1 MSLKYFSLSLT
12 LLILFQFSLVLG
24 WYSKCDQA
32 GRCYISETKNGEG
45 IYLMPGYLPIFP
57 DNTVIP
63 TVSESAG
70 NTSFSVDSLTGF
82 SLYGPLSGD
91 KGYECAGGLSECANS
106 CCSDKGMCSDTLY
119 SCGEKRDTK
128 DLIYIITCSI
138 FGGFVIFYWVTFFV
152 LGCRYNKHTLK
163 TQKEQQRYG
172 DIVKNQRPKKNET
185 IEENDEV
192 DEPGMRTH
200 GSVSIDSEKIED
212 VQVNEEEEKR
222 RKMANVANKLNR
234 LEQNQFEGNEIS
246 NKDEQP
252 QQQPSVEPIPE
263 KQNEGNLID
272 ESSRDNKNNNNK
284 IDNNN
289 VEKIDNE
296 FDEQNLE
303 DM

>member
-1 MSLKYFSLSLT
+1 MSFKYFSISLT
-12 LLILFQFSLVLG
+12 LLTLFQFNFVLT
-24 WYSKCDQA
+24 WYSRCDQA
-32 GRCYISETKNGEG
+32 GRCYISETKGGEG

-57 DNTVIP
+57 DNNVIP
-63 TVSESAG
+63 EVSESAG
-70 NTSFSVDSLTGF
+70 NTSFNVDSLTGF
-82 SLYGPLSGD
+82 SLYGPLSGEN
-91 KGYECAGGLSECANS
+91 GYECAGGLSECANS

-128 DLIYIITCSI
+128 DLIYIITCSV
-138 FGGFVIFYWVTFFV
+138 FGGFVIAYWVTYFV

-172 DIVKNQRPKKNET
+172 DIVKNQKPKKNET

-192 DEPGMRTH
+192 DEPGMRTN
-200 GSVSIDSEKIED
+200 GSISINSEKIDD
-212 VQVNEEEEKR
+212 VPVNEEEEKR
-222 RKMANVANKLNR
+222 KKMANIANRLNK
-234 LEQNQFEGNEIS
+234 LEQNQYEENEIS

-252 QQQPSVEPIPE
+252 KQQPSIEPIPI
-263 KQNEGNLID
+263 KQKEDNLID
-272 ESSRDNKNNNNK
+272 ESNRSSKNNNIK